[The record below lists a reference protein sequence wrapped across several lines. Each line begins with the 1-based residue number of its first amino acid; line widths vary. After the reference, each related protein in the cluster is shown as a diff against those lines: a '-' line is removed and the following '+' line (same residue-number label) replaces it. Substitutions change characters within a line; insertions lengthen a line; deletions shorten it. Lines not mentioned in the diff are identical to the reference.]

1 MFCNKNLQIY
11 KDKSIKSEKIIHKV
25 KYKCYIRLDYLNS
38 AIIIV
43 DNMTNSNLRNNEMFF
58 ESVISAA
65 RKKAKND
72 KEKGFAEF
80 AQQLYKFAP
89 ATDLRTYSTESLTA
103 LAQNIFEFAA
113 SRKKGEP
120 AIRIYNPEKKQHGW
134 ESDYTIIEIVND
146 DMPFLVDS
154 VTEEINR
161 HGLKIFSLLHPVIEI
176 KRGNKGAVESIK
188 PLEQSTQSKDAESVI
203 HVQISYISDTKALG
217 NLENELLNVLK
228 AINFAVDDWHSMIR
242 KTNSA
247 LTEFCASSELF
258 ADSKKMPQKEK
269 ILAQAEEI
277 KAFFEWLKDSN
288 FVFLGY
294 AEYEFTGKRKKAAVL
309 RGSEL
314 GILKLGTQDLLP
326 QELEVGEEW
335 LTISSKFDNVL
346 EVTKANKR
354 SIIHRPVHMDY
365 FALRR
370 FNEAG
375 EIIGEHRFIG
385 LFTSMVYYQS
395 SRNIP
400 IIRKKIESILQ
411 RSGFATTGHSG
422 KALTVIL
429 EDFPRDELFQIN
441 EEKLFETV
449 MGIEMLSVRPHLRL
463 FMRKDDF
470 ERFVSCIIFL
480 PRESMNTDLRKKIEE
495 VLCAAL
501 DGTVSNHYTQITD
514 SPLARLQIIIK
525 TKPGKIPNYNVQKI
539 EERLEKAARKWND
552 SLLEELVGRLGS
564 KESEKIYGLYK
575 NAFSIS
581 YQSRFS
587 TEDAYYDIL
596 RMEKVIKSGRIS
608 FDLYES
614 LEGNFEIF
622 EFKVFNPETHV
633 SLSVIMPL
641 LANMGLD
648 VIDEHTYQATPAHY
662 TQSIWIHRLRFKV
675 VGIKKPNLWDIKK
688 NFETALDK
696 IWAGEIQN
704 DGLNKLILL
713 AGLKWRDS
721 VMVRAYIKYLQQS
734 NFPYSQNYI
743 QEALINH
750 CAIVKN
756 IVDLFYI
763 RFDPAFKGSRE
774 NDAKSLLAR
783 IEKSLG
789 TVTNLAED
797 RVLRGCVELLKA
809 TLRTNFFQK
818 NEAGEMKDYIS
829 FKFASAQISW
839 LPKPKPY
846 AEIFVYSA
854 RVEGIHLRGGRVAR
868 GGLRWSDRREDFRTE
883 VLGLMKAQMT
893 KNSVIIPVGSKGGF
907 IVKHPPLNGTRED
920 VMKEGIACYK
930 TFLRGLL
937 DITDN
942 LVDGKTKAPKDVL
955 RHDGDDAYLVV
966 AADKGTATFS
976 DYANE
981 VAAEYGFW
989 LGDAFASG
997 GSVGYDHKK
1006 MAITA
1011 RGAWISVARHFR
1023 EMGVDVD
1030 KDDFTVVGIGDMSG
1044 DVFGNGMLLSKHIKL
1059 VAAFNHMH
1067 IFIDPDA
1074 NRLESF
1080 KERKRLF
1087 ALPRSGWND
1096 YNAKIISQGG
1106 GVFERSLK
1114 SIKISSEMK
1123 KLFHIKSDSLT
1134 PDELIKALLGAP
1146 VDLLWNGGIGT
1157 YVKSKNESNE
1167 NVGDRA
1173 NDNLRINGGQLQA
1186 KVVGEGG
1193 NLGFTQLGR
1202 IEYAMS
1208 GGRVNT
1214 DAIDNSAGV
1223 DCSDHEVNIKI
1234 ALGKAVTKNK
1244 LTLKARNNLLETM
1257 TEEVAQLVLKDNTL
1271 QTQAITYAQLQGNS
1285 LLETQSRLIASLE
1298 KDGSLDRAIE
1308 FLPEADEITRRHSTN
1323 KGLTRPEISVV
1334 MAYSKLRLYERLLS
1348 SSLPDES
1355 YYEADLIRYF
1365 PAQLQNKYLEEIKDH
1380 PLRREIIATAV
1391 TNSIINRIGGS
1402 MFYQLCEESGL
1413 HESDAAR
1420 AYTVAREVFGL
1431 RELWNGIAVLTSL
1444 EIQKELFMEIQA
1456 LVERT
1461 SIWFTRN
1468 IPNPIKVAKVID
1480 YYKQGVKTLTDNLSN
1495 ILPASQKQPYEERY
1509 NRHMKANIPEDLARS
1524 IAGFDSL
1531 SAACDIVQVAKNSK
1545 LPVELVGKIY
1555 FEIGSKLN
1563 LSWMRQVI
1571 RHISPHSYW
1580 QRVSAKT
1587 LVDDIYDQQK
1597 RLTIEVLRHLCKD
1610 NSCAN
1615 AISCWEEQNHV
1626 KIAQFENFLTDI
1638 KAHDDQDF
1646 SMIVV
1651 ALRKVKDIYA
1661 IEA

>member
-1 MFCNKNLQIY
+1 
-11 KDKSIKSEKIIHKV
+11 
-25 KYKCYIRLDYLNS
+25 
-38 AIIIV
+38 
-43 DNMTNSNLRNNEMFF
+43 MTNSNIKNNEIFF
-58 ESVISAA
+58 ESVISAV
-65 RKKAKND
+65 RKMTKTD
-72 KEKGFAEF
+72 KDKGFVEF

-89 ATDLRTYSTESLTA
+89 ATDLRSYSTDNLTSLA
-103 LAQNIFEFAA
+103 RNLFDFAA

-120 AIRIYNPEKKQHGW
+120 LIRIYNPEQKKHNW
-134 ESDYTIIEIVND
+134 ESKYTVIEMVND

-154 VTEEINR
+154 VTEEVSR
-161 HGLKIFSLLHPVIEI
+161 HGLKIFGMLHPVVEI
-176 KRGNKGAVESIK
+176 TRGDKGALQSIQT
-188 PLEQSTQSKDAESVI
+188 LEHPHQNKDAESVI
-203 HVQISYISDTKALG
+203 HLQVSYISEEKTR
-217 NLENELLNVLK
+217 NQLEKDILHALK
-228 AINFAVDDWHSMIR
+228 AINFAVDDWHPMIR
-242 KTNSA
+242 KVNNSI
-247 LTEFCASSELF
+247 TEFCASSEMF
-258 ADSKKMPQKEK
+258 AASKKSPQKER
-269 ILAQAEEI
+269 IFGQIDEI
-277 KAFFEWLKDSN
+277 KEFFEWLKNNN

-294 AEYEFTGKRKKAAVL
+294 AEYDFKGKSKTANIVK
-309 RGSEL
+309 GSEL
-314 GILKLGTQDLLP
+314 GIFKLDAHEIIP
-326 QELEVGEEW
+326 RELESGEESPA
-335 LTISSKFDNVL
+335 ISSKFDNAL
-346 EVTKANKR
+346 EITKANKK

-365 FALRR
+365 IALRR
-370 FNEAG
+370 FNEDG
-375 EIIGEHRFIG
+375 KIIGEHRFLG

-395 SRNIP
+395 ARNIP

-411 RSGFATTGHSG
+411 RSGFAAAGHSG

-449 MGIEMLSVRPHLRL
+449 MGIEMLSVRPKLRL
-463 FMRKDDF
+463 FTRKDDF
-470 ERFVSCIIFL
+470 ERFMSCIIFL
-480 PRESMNTDLRKKIEE
+480 PRESMSTELRKKIEDI
-495 VLCAAL
+495 LCTAL

-525 TKPGKIPNYNVQKI
+525 TKPGKVPSYSVHRL
-539 EERLEKAARKWND
+539 EEKLEKASRKWTD
-552 SLLEELVGRLGS
+552 GLFEELESRFGS
-564 KESEKIYGLYK
+564 KEFEKIYRLYK
-575 NAFSIS
+575 DAFSIS
-581 YQSRFS
+581 YQNRFS
-587 TEDAYYDIL
+587 AEDAYYDIL
-596 RMEKVIKSGRIS
+596 RMENVIKSDKIS

-633 SLSVIMPL
+633 SLSMIMPL

-675 VGIKKPNLWDIKK
+675 MGMKKPNLLDIKN
-688 NFETALDK
+688 NFESALDR
-696 IWAGEIQN
+696 IWSGEIQN

-721 VMVRAYIKYLQQS
+721 VMLRAYIKYLQQS
-734 NFPYSQNYI
+734 SFPYSQNYI

-750 CAIVKN
+750 CPIVNN

-774 NDAKSLLAR
+774 EESQALITK

-789 TVTNLAED
+789 NVTNLAED
-797 RVLRGCVELLKA
+797 RVLRGYIEMLQA

-818 NEAGEMKDYIS
+818 NEAGELKDYIS
-829 FKFASAQISW
+829 FKFASAKISW

-907 IVKHPPLNGTRED
+907 IVKNPPIHGTREEF
-920 VMKEGIACYK
+920 MNEGIQCYK

-942 LVDGKTKAPKDVL
+942 LVDSKTKAPKDVV
-955 RHDGDDAYLVV
+955 RHDGDDSYLVV

-1011 RGAWISVARHFR
+1011 RGAWISVSRHFR
-1023 EMGVDVD
+1023 EMGMDVD
-1030 KDDFTVVGIGDMSG
+1030 RDDFTVVGIGDMSG

-1067 IFIDPDA
+1067 VFIDPNPDA
-1074 NRLESF
+1074 QETF

-1087 ALPRSGWND
+1087 ALPRSGWAD
-1096 YNAKIISQGG
+1096 YNTNLISKGG
-1106 GVFERSLK
+1106 GVFERSSK
-1114 SIKISSEMK
+1114 SIKISLEMK
-1123 KLFHIKSDSLT
+1123 KLFHIQSDSLT
-1134 PDELIKALLGAP
+1134 PDELIKSLLVAP
-1146 VDLLWNGGIGT
+1146 IDLLWNGGIGT
-1157 YVKSKNESNE
+1157 YVKARNESNE
-1167 NVGDRA
+1167 GVGDRT
-1173 NDNLRINGGQLQA
+1173 NDNLRINGNQLQA

-1202 IEYAMS
+1202 IEYAMN
-1208 GGRVNT
+1208 GGRLNT

-1234 ALGKAVTKNK
+1234 ALGKAVEKKK
-1244 LTLKARNNLLETM
+1244 LTVKARNTLLETM
-1257 TEEVAQLVLKDNTL
+1257 TEEVAQLVLKDNML
-1271 QTQAITYAQLQGNS
+1271 QTQAITYAQLQGHA
-1285 LLETQSRLIASLE
+1285 LLETQSRLLASLE

-1308 FLPEADEITRRHSTN
+1308 FLPEADEITRRHSAN

-1348 SSLPDES
+1348 SSLPDEN

-1365 PAQLQNKYLEEIKDH
+1365 PVELQSKYIDEIKTH

-1402 MFYQLCEESGL
+1402 MFYQLCEDSGL
-1413 HESDAAR
+1413 PESDVAR
-1420 AYTVAREVFGL
+1420 SYTVAREVFGL
-1431 RELWNGIAVLTSL
+1431 RALWNGISELAAPEV
-1444 EIQKELFMEIQA
+1444 QKELFMETQA

-1461 SIWFTRN
+1461 SIWFMRN
-1468 IPNPIKVAKVID
+1468 IPSPIKVAKIID
-1480 YYKQGVKTLTDNLSN
+1480 DYKKGVEILTNSLSS
-1495 ILPASQKQPYEERY
+1495 ILPSSQRQIFDERY
-1509 NRHMKANIPEDLARS
+1509 LRHKNANIPDSLAS
-1524 IAGFDSL
+1524 NVAGFDYL
-1531 SAACDIVQVAKNSK
+1531 SAACDVVQVAKNAK
-1545 LPVELVGKIY
+1545 LPVELVGRIY
-1555 FEIGSKLN
+1555 FEIGSRLN
-1563 LSWMRQVI
+1563 LGWMRQII
-1571 RHISPHSYW
+1571 RRISPHSYW

-1597 RLTIEVLRHLCKD
+1597 RLTIEVIRHLCKD
-1610 NSCAN
+1610 NSCTT
-1615 AISCWEEQNHV
+1615 AISSWEEKNRI
-1626 KIAQFENFLTDI
+1626 KILQLDNFITDI
-1638 KAHDDQDF
+1638 KAHDEQDF

-1651 ALRKVKDIYA
+1651 ALRKVRDIYA
-1661 IEA
+1661 MQE